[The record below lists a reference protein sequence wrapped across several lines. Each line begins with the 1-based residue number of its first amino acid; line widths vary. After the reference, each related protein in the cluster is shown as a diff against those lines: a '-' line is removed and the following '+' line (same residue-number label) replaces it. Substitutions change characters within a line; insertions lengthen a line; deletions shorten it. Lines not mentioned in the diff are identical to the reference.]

1 MLSNLT
7 NQTNWNYLQAKVQNK
22 KMSMKEDEWML
33 KENRKTQNENEKKK
47 QAKESPQ
54 RNKSIYRY
62 TYTYIYIKCSD
73 INVFVISE
81 HLNYSITCDPRI
93 RGSTIILKLP
103 EQQWRVPIRQK
114 IWNFMHTTEYC
125 KRAKPKANK

>member
-7 NQTNWNYLQAKVQNK
+7 NKTNWNYLQAKVK
-22 KMSMKEDEWML
+22 KMSMKEDEML
-33 KENRKTQNENEKKK
+33 KENRITQNKK

-54 RNKSIYRY
+54 KNKSIYRY
-62 TYTYIYIKCSD
+62 TYTYIYIKCSNT
-73 INVFVISE
+73 NVFVISE

-125 KRAKPKANK
+125 KSAKPKANK